1 VFTEDEDYVLRG
13 TFFDED
19 LLDEPAKYSNENSSS
34 SLNTSATM
42 TVELGRT
49 NTLKTSLKD

>member
-1 VFTEDEDYVLRG
+1 LRG

-19 LLDEPAKYSNENSSS
+19 LIDEPVKESSTS